1 MAAFLGVLANMVDQA
16 FLPVE
21 KACWLHEVG
30 ILKLS
35 TLTADRLEVV
45 STALWAASLYIS
57 LLQ

>member
-1 MAAFLGVLANMVDQA
+1 MLGVLANIVDQT

-30 ILKLS
+30 VLQLS
-35 TLTADRLEVV
+35 AQTADRLEVL

-57 LLQ
+57 LIQ